1 MDRTQSLGLSLLL
14 ATVVSGAWAED
25 SLTRTDV
32 IAETHAAQ
40 LAGNIPHGDL
50 DITAAKGPDVH
61 PAMGSNSIA
70 TRAQVKAELAQ
81 AIVAGDMTIGDEGRT
96 LAEITPARYPAA
108 APAAVGKTRAE
119 VRAELLEAIRVGDIQ
134 QGEEGLTLAQ
144 LNPQRYAMV
153 RAQDTAMQHVASK

>member
-61 PAMGSNSIA
+61 PPWDRTASPPVPRSRPSSRKRSSRA
-70 TRAQVKAELAQ
+70 T
-81 AIVAGDMTIGDEGRT
+81 
-96 LAEITPARYPAA
+96 
-108 APAAVGKTRAE
+108 
-119 VRAELLEAIRVGDIQ
+119 
-134 QGEEGLTLAQ
+134 
-144 LNPQRYAMV
+144 
-153 RAQDTAMQHVASK
+153 